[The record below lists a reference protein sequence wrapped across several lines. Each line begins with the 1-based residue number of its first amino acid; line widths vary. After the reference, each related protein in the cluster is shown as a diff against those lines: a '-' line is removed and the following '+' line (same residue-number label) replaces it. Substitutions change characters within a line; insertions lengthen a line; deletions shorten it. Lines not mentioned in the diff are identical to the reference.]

1 MKRPLVSA
9 IFLCALTTLVG
20 CPIYDHEDAGC
31 YRSSDCGPGYSCNT
45 DNNVCYLDQPGGSNS
60 CTKPSDCAVNS
71 TCGKNGQCASGDCY
85 FNGCVAGYVCG
96 KADGA
101 WACVVDTGGAGGA
114 GGADSIAET
123 AGAGG
128 DAQLSSGG
136 APTIGGAGA
145 PNAAGA
151 AGQSN

>member
-1 MKRPLVSA
+1 MKRPLISA

-45 DNNVCYLDQPGGSNS
+45 DNNVCVLDRPGGSNS
-60 CTKPSDCAVNS
+60 CSKPSDCAVNA
-71 TCGKNGQCASGDCY
+71 TCGTNGQCASGDCY
-85 FNGCVAGYVCG
+85 FHGCVAGYVCG
-96 KADGA
+96 KSSGA
-101 WACVVDTGGAGGA
+101 WTCVVDTGAGGA
-114 GGADSIAET
+114 GGGESIAET

-136 APTIGGAGA
+136 APST
-145 PNAAGA
+145 AGA